1 MKIRIL
7 AILFASMVLAAIG
20 TAQNQS
26 GSQSNQ
32 GSQSQ
37 ASQGQTTT
45 GNGQSQTTTG
55 NSQNMSATVSHDRKS
70 VTTDKDNQRYK
81 VDNPDALAGKEDQHV
96 ALIVH
101 VDPDNNMI
109 HVIQV
114 EPPPQ

>member
-1 MKIRIL
+1 MKIRML
-7 AILFASMVLAAIG
+7 PILFASVVLAAVG

-26 GSQSNQ
+26 GSQPNQ
-32 GSQSQ
+32 GSQNQPS
-37 ASQGQTTT
+37 
-45 GNGQSQTTTG
+45 QSQTSTG
-55 NSQNMSATVSHDRKS
+55 GGQNMSATVSHDRKT
-70 VTTDKDNQRYK
+70 VTNDKNDQRYK

-101 VDPDNNMI
+101 FDPDSNVI

>member
-1 MKIRIL
+1 MKIRML
-7 AILFASMVLAAIG
+7 AILFASMALAAVG

-26 GSQSNQ
+26 GSQPNQ
-32 GSQSQ
+32 GSQNQ
-37 ASQGQTTT
+37 ASQ
-45 GNGQSQTTTG
+45 SQTSTG
-55 NSQNMSATVSHDRKS
+55 GGQNMSATVSHDRKS
-70 VTTDKDNQRYK
+70 VTNDKNDQRYK

-101 VDPDNNMI
+101 VDPDNNVI

>member
-7 AILFASMVLAAIG
+7 AILCASMVLAAIG

-26 GSQSNQ
+26 GSQPNQ
-32 GSQSQ
+32 GSQNQ
-37 ASQGQTTT
+37 ASQSQTST
-45 GNGQSQTTTG
+45 GSGQS
-55 NSQNMSATVSHDRKS
+55 MSATVSHDRK
-70 VTTDKDNQRYK
+70 TLTNDKDDKRYK

-96 ALIVH
+96 ALIVDF
-101 VDPDNNMI
+101 DPDSNVI